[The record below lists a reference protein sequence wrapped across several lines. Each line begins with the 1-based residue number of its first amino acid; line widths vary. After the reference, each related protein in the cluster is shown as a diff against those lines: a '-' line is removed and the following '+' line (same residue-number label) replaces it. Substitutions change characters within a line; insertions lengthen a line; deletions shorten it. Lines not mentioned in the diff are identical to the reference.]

1 MLFETNTV
9 VWASAGTGKT
19 RKLVDVYLE
28 LLERGMDPGRIVAV
42 TFTERAAAE
51 MRDRIRTALADRQG
65 RWTAA
70 ISSLAAAPISTIH
83 GFCGILLRQHGIV
96 LGIDPSSSVLD
107 EQQSLDLAREA
118 ARETIRQ
125 EILSGN
131 EDAENL
137 FRDFGLNELVDT
149 LVSASGWLNSLG
161 QDADWLLARVQDQE
175 KTAAD
180 LEQQIGDEIRR
191 YGGSF
196 EAIGER
202 FDELESRKAKHPL
215 RKRDDSRALLPRIG
229 QIAGVPTSSRLT
241 KLAGLYIE
249 RFLSKKRALNAVDFD
264 DLLLGTR
271 NLLREHNDIRR
282 HYQDHFEALLVDEFQ
297 DTDEVQAEIISLLA
311 ADPQHPGRLAPA
323 KLMIVG
329 DPKQSIYR
337 FRRARVTVFFRLL
350 QRILDE
356 GGRLEHLQEN
366 YRSAAPI
373 AEFSNRLSELMMD
386 GAGKIENIA
395 HAQADLSY
403 RVRFSEADVLK
414 PKSDAPFLGI
424 TYVAAESGAKAAQGR
439 EMEAEAIARLLKEWK
454 SSGRIQSWK
463 EVAILMR
470 AMTNVEIYLS
480 ALEMHGIPVYVV
492 QGTAF
497 YQKTEVSDLI
507 AFLELVLHPD
517 DELLRATVLTS
528 SLFGVPF
535 EALLPLPAVGAVYD
549 RPQYQTPTTAGGPRS
564 ASAAARSLKNRPP
577 LQLVPLF
584 AEILSYWLEHR
595 DAATAAE
602 ILQDVIRKTNFDVVM
617 MAQKNGPQRVAN
629 IGKLIEITRSL
640 SRQGTTALDDIVRY
654 LRDRAN
660 DPSVRESEAQIVSQ
674 NDEVVRVLTVHQAK
688 GLEFDIVI
696 IPDLAAKP
704 GRATGDRTFFSD
716 RWGLLAGTAYGLH
729 RKPLPHALILE
740 AKERDEDQQYEE
752 EKRLLY
758 VAVTRARKMLVLGEG
773 FSRQSGPWLRWMEQ
787 LFATVQT
794 GAVERARD
802 GKPQTVKF
810 KGFAVKI
817 LPASQLNVPEQL
829 AFTAGTMLVGET
841 DIPCG
846 ARAPVPLS
854 IEMTPSDLTAL
865 GGCFRYFHWTRT
877 LGWSE
882 PGAEPTGRSSQMR
895 LGSLAHKFLETAAT
909 PGSEALAS
917 AGIPD
922 LDFVFQSAEWRQLS
936 SASPER
942 ELPFLMHLEAGGKDC
957 WIRGRMDAVVVADV
971 PKVIDYK
978 YAAWQEGAESDYE
991 VQLTAYSLAL
1001 MKALSAGRA
1010 IAELWYLKSPMKV
1023 VRREYTFEEAENRLR
1038 ELFLKYVNAIQTN
1051 HWAAAERS
1059 YCDHVECGFRKKCWS
1074 AS

>member
-1 MLFETNTV
+1 MPFETNTV

-51 MRDRIRTALADRQG
+51 MRDRIRTALAGRQG

-96 LGIDPSSSVLD
+96 LGIDPSFSVLD

-337 FRRARVTVFFRLL
+337 FRRARVTVFFRML
-350 QRILDE
+350 QRVLDE
-356 GGRLEHLQEN
+356 GGQIEHLQEN

-386 GAGKIENIA
+386 GRGAKREPDRVKPQRKPQDIPDP
-395 HAQADLSY
+395 QADLSY
-403 RVRFSEADVLK
+403 RIRFSQADLLK
-414 PKSDAPFLGI
+414 PRSDAPFLGI

-454 SSGRIQSWK
+454 SSGRIQSWE

-480 ALEMHGIPVYVV
+480 ALETHGIPVYVV

-535 EALLPLPAVGAVYD
+535 EALLPLPAVGAVCD

-564 ASAAARSLKNRPP
+564 ASAAARSLKNTPP
-577 LQLVPLF
+577 LQRVPLF
-584 AEILSYWLEHR
+584 AEILTHWLEHR

-640 SRQGTTALDDIVRY
+640 SRHGTTALDDIVRY

-740 AKERDEDQQYEE
+740 AKERDEDQQYEG

-787 LFATVQT
+787 LLATVQT

-817 LPASQLNVPEQL
+817 LPASQLNIPEQL

-841 DIPCG
+841 DILCG
-846 ARAPVPLS
+846 ARAPLPSSV
-854 IEMTPSDLTAL
+854 EMTPSDLTAL
-865 GGCFRYFHWTRT
+865 GGCFRYFHWTR
-877 LGWSE
+877 
-882 PGAEPTGRSSQMR
+882 
-895 LGSLAHKFLETAAT
+895 
-909 PGSEALAS
+909 
-917 AGIPD
+917 I
-922 LDFVFQSAEWRQLS
+922 
-936 SASPER
+936 
-942 ELPFLMHLEAGGKDC
+942 
-957 WIRGRMDAVVVADV
+957 
-971 PKVIDYK
+971 
-978 YAAWQEGAESDYE
+978 
-991 VQLTAYSLAL
+991 
-1001 MKALSAGRA
+1001 
-1010 IAELWYLKSPMKV
+1010 
-1023 VRREYTFEEAENRLR
+1023 
-1038 ELFLKYVNAIQTN
+1038 
-1051 HWAAAERS
+1051 
-1059 YCDHVECGFRKKCWS
+1059 
-1074 AS
+1074 

>member
-28 LLERGMDPGRIVAV
+28 LLGRGMDPGRIVAV

-125 EILSGN
+125 ESLSGN

-149 LVSASGWLNSLG
+149 LVSAGGWLNSLG

-271 NLLREHNDIRR
+271 NLLREPNDIRR

-386 GAGKIENIA
+386 GRGKIQNIA
-395 HAQADLSY
+395 DPEADLSY
-403 RVRFSEADVLK
+403 RIRFSEADLLK

-424 TYVAAESGAKAAQGR
+424 TYVAAESGAKAAHGR

-454 SSGRIQSWK
+454 SSGRVQSWK

-470 AMTNVEIYLS
+470 AMTNVEIYLG
-480 ALEMHGIPVYVV
+480 ALEVHGIPVYVV

-535 EALLPLPAVGAVYD
+535 HELLPLPLREARDAQ
-549 RPQYQTPTTAGGPRS
+549 REPLRAKPQEKL
-564 ASAAARSLKNRPP
+564 ARRVR
-577 LQLVPLF
+577 VPVFDELF
-584 AEILSYWLEHR
+584 SYWLERR
-595 DAATAAE
+595 DTATAAE
-602 ILQDVIRKTNFDVVM
+602 ILQDVIRRTNFDVVM
-617 MAQKNGPQRVAN
+617 VAQKNGPQRVAN
-629 IGKLIEITRSL
+629 IGKLIEITRRL

-674 NDEVVRVLTVHQAK
+674 NDDVVRVLTVHQAK

-696 IPDLAAKP
+696 IPDLAARA
-704 GRATGDRTFFSD
+704 GRGTGDRTFFSD
-716 RWGLLAGTAYGLH
+716 RWGLLAGAAYGLH

-740 AKERDEDQQYEE
+740 AKDLDDDQQYEE

-758 VAVTRARKMLVLGEG
+758 VAVTRARKMLLLGEG
-773 FSRQSGPWLRWMEQ
+773 FSKQTGPWLQWMEQ
-787 LFATVQT
+787 LFETVQP
-794 GAVERARD
+794 GAIERARE
-802 GKPQTVKF
+802 GKPQSVRF
-810 KGFAVKI
+810 KGFSVKI
-817 LPASQLNVPEQL
+817 LSASQLNLPEQL
-829 AFTAGTMLVGET
+829 AFDAETMLIGET
-841 DIPCG
+841 DIPFG
-846 ARAPVPLS
+846 ARPPLTSS

-865 GGCFRYFHWTRT
+865 AGCFRYFHWTRV
-877 LGWSE
+877 LGLAE
-882 PGAEPTGRSSQMR
+882 PGREPTGQSVQMR
-895 LGSLAHKFLETAAT
+895 LGSLAHKILESAAT
-909 PGSEALAS
+909 PGPEALAL
-917 AGIPD
+917 AGVED
-922 LDFVFQSAEWRQLS
+922 LNLVFQSAEWRELS

-942 ELPFLMHLEAGGKDC
+942 ELPFIMHLKADGKDC
-957 WIRGRMDAVVVADV
+957 WVRGRMDVVVPAEV
-971 PKVIDYK
+971 PRVVDYK
-978 YAAWQEGAESDYE
+978 YATWHDGAENDYD
-991 VQLTAYSLAL
+991 VQLTAYSLAV
-1001 MKALSAGRA
+1001 MKAL
-1010 IAELWYLKSPMKV
+1010 
-1023 VRREYTFEEAENRLR
+1023 
-1038 ELFLKYVNAIQTN
+1038 
-1051 HWAAAERS
+1051 AA
-1059 YCDHVECGFRKKCWS
+1059 
-1074 AS
+1074 

>member
-1 MLFETNTV
+1 MLFETKTV

-118 ARETIRQ
+118 ARQTIRQ

-386 GAGKIENIA
+386 GRGAKRELDRAKPPTKPLAAIA
-395 HAQADLSY
+395 DPQTDLSY
-403 RVRFSEADVLK
+403 RIRFSEADLLK
-414 PKSDAPFLGI
+414 PKSDARFLGI
-424 TYVAAESGAKAAQGR
+424 TYVAAESGAKAGRGR

-463 EVAILMR
+463 EIAILMR
-470 AMTNVEIYLS
+470 AMTNVEIYLG
-480 ALEMHGIPVYVV
+480 ALEVHGIPVYVV

-497 YQKTEVSDLI
+497 YQKTEVSDLV
-507 AFLELVLHPD
+507 AFLELVLHPA

-535 EALLPLPAVGAVYD
+535 QDLLPLPRGDAGAQ
-549 RPQYQTPTTAGGPRS
+549 RRL
-564 ASAAARSLKNRPP
+564 R
-577 LQLVPLF
+577 VPLF
-584 AEILSYWLEHR
+584 DELLTYWLERR
-595 DAATAAE
+595 DTATAA
-602 ILQDVIRKTNFDVVM
+602 DM
-617 MAQKNGPQRVAN
+617 P
-629 IGKLIEITRSL
+629 
-640 SRQGTTALDDIVRY
+640 
-654 LRDRAN
+654 
-660 DPSVRESEAQIVSQ
+660 
-674 NDEVVRVLTVHQAK
+674 
-688 GLEFDIVI
+688 
-696 IPDLAAKP
+696 
-704 GRATGDRTFFSD
+704 
-716 RWGLLAGTAYGLH
+716 
-729 RKPLPHALILE
+729 
-740 AKERDEDQQYEE
+740 
-752 EKRLLY
+752 
-758 VAVTRARKMLVLGEG
+758 
-773 FSRQSGPWLRWMEQ
+773 
-787 LFATVQT
+787 
-794 GAVERARD
+794 
-802 GKPQTVKF
+802 
-810 KGFAVKI
+810 
-817 LPASQLNVPEQL
+817 
-829 AFTAGTMLVGET
+829 
-841 DIPCG
+841 
-846 ARAPVPLS
+846 
-854 IEMTPSDLTAL
+854 
-865 GGCFRYFHWTRT
+865 
-877 LGWSE
+877 
-882 PGAEPTGRSSQMR
+882 
-895 LGSLAHKFLETAAT
+895 
-909 PGSEALAS
+909 
-917 AGIPD
+917 
-922 LDFVFQSAEWRQLS
+922 
-936 SASPER
+936 
-942 ELPFLMHLEAGGKDC
+942 
-957 WIRGRMDAVVVADV
+957 
-971 PKVIDYK
+971 
-978 YAAWQEGAESDYE
+978 
-991 VQLTAYSLAL
+991 
-1001 MKALSAGRA
+1001 
-1010 IAELWYLKSPMKV
+1010 
-1023 VRREYTFEEAENRLR
+1023 
-1038 ELFLKYVNAIQTN
+1038 
-1051 HWAAAERS
+1051 
-1059 YCDHVECGFRKKCWS
+1059 
-1074 AS
+1074 

>member
-1 MLFETNTV
+1 MSFDRNTV

-19 RKLVDVYLE
+19 RKLVEVYLE
-28 LLERGMDPGRIVAV
+28 LLERGVDPGRIVAV

-51 MRDRIRTALADRQG
+51 MRDRIRAALAATQG
-65 RWTAA
+65 RWTSA
-70 ISSLAAAPISTIH
+70 ISKLAAAPISTIH
-83 GFCGILLRQHGIV
+83 GFCGILLRQHGME
-96 LGIDPSSSVLD
+96 LGIDPSFSILD

-118 ARETIRQ
+118 ARETIRH
-125 EILSGN
+125 EIRSAS

-137 FRDFGLNELVDT
+137 FRDFGLDGLVAT
-149 LVSASGWLNSLG
+149 LVAAGYWLNSVG
-161 QDADWLLARVQDQE
+161 HNADWLVARIQDQQN
-175 KTAAD
+175 AATD
-180 LEQQIGDEIRR
+180 LENLIGDEIRR

-196 EAIGER
+196 EAIGEL
-202 FDELESRKAKHPL
+202 FDELESRKARHPL

-229 QIAGVPTSSRLT
+229 QIAGVRTSSRL
-241 KLAGLYIE
+241 ANFARFYID
-249 RFLSKKRALNAVDFD
+249 RFRSKKHALNAVDFD

-271 NLLREHNDIRR
+271 NLLRDHDGIRR
-282 HYQDHFEALLVDEFQ
+282 HYQDQFEALLVDEFQ

-311 ADPQHPGRLAPA
+311 ADPQNPGRLSPR

-337 FRRARVTVFFRLL
+337 FRRARVTVFFRML

-386 GAGKIENIA
+386 GRGKMGETA
-395 HAQADLSY
+395 DAQANLSY
-403 RVRFSEADVLK
+403 RIRFSEADLLR
-414 PKSDAPFLGI
+414 PKSDVSFLGI
-424 TYVAAESGAKAAQGR
+424 TYVAAESGAKAAHGR

-470 AMTNVEIYLS
+470 AMTNVEIYLG
-480 ALEMHGIPVYVV
+480 ALEVHGIPVYVV

-535 EALLPLPAVGAVYD
+535 HELLPLPLGEARGAQREPV
-549 RPQYQTPTTAGGPRS
+549 RAKPQEKP
-564 ASAAARSLKNRPP
+564 ARRVR
-577 LQLVPLF
+577 VPVFDEL
-584 AEILSYWLEHR
+584 LSYWLERR
-595 DAATAAE
+595 DTATAAE
-602 ILQDVIRKTNFDVVM
+602 ILQDVIRRTNFDVVM
-617 MAQKNGPQRVAN
+617 VAQKNGPQRVAN
-629 IGKLIEITRSL
+629 IGKLIEITRRL

-674 NDEVVRVLTVHQAK
+674 NDDVVRVLTVHQAK

-696 IPDLAAKP
+696 IPDLAARP
-704 GRATGDRTFFSD
+704 GRGTGDRTFFSD
-716 RWGLLAGTAYGLH
+716 RWGLLAGAAYGLH

-740 AKERDEDQQYEE
+740 AKDLDDDQQYEE

-758 VAVTRARKMLVLGEG
+758 VAVTRARKMLLLGEG
-773 FSRQSGPWLRWMEQ
+773 FSKQTGPWLQWMEQ
-787 LFATVQT
+787 LFETVQP
-794 GAVERARD
+794 GAIERARD
-802 GKPQTVKF
+802 GKPQAVKF

-829 AFTAGTMLVGET
+829 AFNASTMLVGET
-841 DIPCG
+841 DIPLG
-846 ARAPVPLS
+846 AKPRPTSS

-865 GGCFRYFHWTRT
+865 AGCFRYFHWTRM
-877 LGWSE
+877 LGLSE
-882 PGAEPTGRSSQMR
+882 PGREPTGQSLQMR
-895 LGSLAHKFLETAAT
+895 LGSVAHKILETAAR
-909 PGSEALAS
+909 PGPEALAS
-917 AGIPD
+917 AGVGD
-922 LDFVFQSAEWRQLS
+922 LDLVFQSAEWRELS
-936 SASPER
+936 SALPER
-942 ELPFLMHLEAGGKDC
+942 ELPFIMHLNADGRDC
-957 WIRGRMDAVVVADV
+957 WIRGRMDVVVPADV
-971 PKVIDYK
+971 PKVVDYK
-978 YAAWQEGAESDYE
+978 YATWRDGAENDYE
-991 VQLTAYSLAL
+991 VQLTAYSLAV
-1001 MKALSAGRA
+1001 MKALAAGRA
-1010 IAELWYLKSPMKV
+1010 SAELWYLKSPMKV
-1023 VRREYTFEEAENRLR
+1023 VRREYTLEEAENRLQ
-1038 ELFLKYVNAIQTN
+1038 ELLLKYVKAIETN
-1051 HWAAAERS
+1051 QWVPAERS
-1059 YCDHVECGFRKKCWS
+1059 YCDHVECGFREKCWS

>member
-51 MRDRIRTALADRQG
+51 MRDRIRTTLADRQG

-118 ARETIRQ
+118 ARQTIRQ

-386 GAGKIENIA
+386 GRGAKRELDRAKPQAKPLAAIA
-395 HAQADLSY
+395 DPQTDLSY
-403 RVRFSEADVLK
+403 RIRFSEADLLK
-414 PKSDAPFLGI
+414 PKSDARFLGI
-424 TYVAAESGAKAAQGR
+424 TYVAAESGAKAGRGR

-480 ALEMHGIPVYVV
+480 ALEM
-492 QGTAF
+492 
-497 YQKTEVSDLI
+497 
-507 AFLELVLHPD
+507 
-517 DELLRATVLTS
+517 
-528 SLFGVPF
+528 
-535 EALLPLPAVGAVYD
+535 
-549 RPQYQTPTTAGGPRS
+549 
-564 ASAAARSLKNRPP
+564 
-577 LQLVPLF
+577 
-584 AEILSYWLEHR
+584 
-595 DAATAAE
+595 
-602 ILQDVIRKTNFDVVM
+602 
-617 MAQKNGPQRVAN
+617 
-629 IGKLIEITRSL
+629 
-640 SRQGTTALDDIVRY
+640 
-654 LRDRAN
+654 
-660 DPSVRESEAQIVSQ
+660 
-674 NDEVVRVLTVHQAK
+674 
-688 GLEFDIVI
+688 
-696 IPDLAAKP
+696 
-704 GRATGDRTFFSD
+704 
-716 RWGLLAGTAYGLH
+716 
-729 RKPLPHALILE
+729 
-740 AKERDEDQQYEE
+740 
-752 EKRLLY
+752 
-758 VAVTRARKMLVLGEG
+758 
-773 FSRQSGPWLRWMEQ
+773 
-787 LFATVQT
+787 
-794 GAVERARD
+794 
-802 GKPQTVKF
+802 
-810 KGFAVKI
+810 
-817 LPASQLNVPEQL
+817 
-829 AFTAGTMLVGET
+829 
-841 DIPCG
+841 
-846 ARAPVPLS
+846 
-854 IEMTPSDLTAL
+854 
-865 GGCFRYFHWTRT
+865 
-877 LGWSE
+877 
-882 PGAEPTGRSSQMR
+882 
-895 LGSLAHKFLETAAT
+895 
-909 PGSEALAS
+909 
-917 AGIPD
+917 
-922 LDFVFQSAEWRQLS
+922 
-936 SASPER
+936 
-942 ELPFLMHLEAGGKDC
+942 
-957 WIRGRMDAVVVADV
+957 
-971 PKVIDYK
+971 
-978 YAAWQEGAESDYE
+978 
-991 VQLTAYSLAL
+991 
-1001 MKALSAGRA
+1001 
-1010 IAELWYLKSPMKV
+1010 
-1023 VRREYTFEEAENRLR
+1023 
-1038 ELFLKYVNAIQTN
+1038 
-1051 HWAAAERS
+1051 
-1059 YCDHVECGFRKKCWS
+1059 
-1074 AS
+1074 

>member
-51 MRDRIRTALADRQG
+51 MRDRIRSALAGRQG

-96 LGIDPSSSVLD
+96 LGIDPSFSVLD

-149 LVSASGWLNSLG
+149 LVSAGGWLNSLG

-386 GAGKIENIA
+386 GAGKIEDIA

-403 RVRFSEADVLK
+403 RIRFSEADVLK

-439 EMEAEAIARLLKEWK
+439 EMEAEAMARLLKQWK

-480 ALEMHGIPVYVV
+480 ALETHGIPVYVV
-492 QGTAF
+492 QGALF
-497 YQKTEVSDLI
+497 YQKNEVSDLI

-517 DELLRATVLTS
+517 DELIRATVLTS
-528 SLFGVPF
+528 SLFGVAF
-535 EALLPLPAVGAVYD
+535 NELLRFPPAEV
-549 RPQYQTPTTAGGPRS
+549 R
-564 ASAAARSLKNRPP
+564 
-577 LQLVPLF
+577 VPLF
-584 AEILSYWLEHR
+584 DTILGHWVARR
-595 DAATAAE
+595 DTATAAE
-602 ILQDVIRKTNFDVVM
+602 ILHDVIRKTNFDVVM
-617 MAQKNGPQRVAN
+617 LAQKNGPQSVAN
-629 IGKLIEITRSL
+629 IGKLIEITRQL
-640 SRQGTTALDDIVRY
+640 AHQGTTALDDIVRH

-660 DPSVRESEAQIVSQ
+660 DRTVRESEAQIVSQ
-674 NDEVVRVLTVHQAK
+674 EDDVVRVLTVHQAK
-688 GLEFDIVI
+688 GLEFDVVIV
-696 IPDLAAKP
+696 PDLAARG
-704 GRATGDRTFFSD
+704 GRSAGDRTFFSD
-716 RWGLLAGTAYGLH
+716 KWGVLCGAAYGLH
-729 RKPLPHALILE
+729 RKPLPHSLILE
-740 AKERDEDQQYEE
+740 AKQLEDDQQYEE

-773 FSRQSGPWLRWMEQ
+773 FSRQTGPWLQWMEQ
-787 LFATVQT
+787 LFGTVQP
-794 GAVERARD
+794 GAIEKARE
-802 GKPQTVKF
+802 GTPQTVKF
-810 KGFAVKI
+810 KGFSVKVV
-817 LPASQLNVPEQL
+817 PASQLNVPEQL
-829 AFTAGTMLVGET
+829 AFRT
-841 DIPCG
+841 DAILIGNPDFT
-846 ARAPVPLS
+846 RAEKLRLLAS
-854 IEMTPSDLTAL
+854 IEMTPSDLSSL
-865 GGCFRYFHWTRT
+865 DGCFRYFHWTRI
-877 LGWSE
+877 LGLSE
-882 PGAEPTGRSSQMR
+882 PG
-895 LGSLAHKFLETAAT
+895 
-909 PGSEALAS
+909 
-917 AGIPD
+917 
-922 LDFVFQSAEWRQLS
+922 
-936 SASPER
+936 
-942 ELPFLMHLEAGGKDC
+942 
-957 WIRGRMDAVVVADV
+957 
-971 PKVIDYK
+971 
-978 YAAWQEGAESDYE
+978 
-991 VQLTAYSLAL
+991 
-1001 MKALSAGRA
+1001 
-1010 IAELWYLKSPMKV
+1010 
-1023 VRREYTFEEAENRLR
+1023 
-1038 ELFLKYVNAIQTN
+1038 
-1051 HWAAAERS
+1051 
-1059 YCDHVECGFRKKCWS
+1059 
-1074 AS
+1074 